1 MFTGITMFWAR
12 LRLVLA
18 RASRGGLIMSSV
30 KDIKHI
36 YVQEHKLYYY
46 YYYFGGK

>member
-18 RASRGGLIMSSV
+18 RASRGRVMSSV

-46 YYYFGGK
+46 YYHFGGK